1 MDEAQFQ
8 RVAEALRGGMLATA
22 RRYLHDTPEAEDVVQ
37 DVLVRLWRMSDHL
50 QPDIKNLAQVLTR
63 NLAIDRLRHLRP
75 HEAIEGLVFAVSSEA
90 NEDPRYERIAHLI
103 ARLPADWQTVFRMR
117 HADGMSYEDIARL
130 TGISVASARQMVSR
144 ARRTLLQQYN
154 NPHSQS

>member
-50 QPDIKNLAQVLTR
+50 QPDIKNLARVLTR

-75 HEAIEGLVFAVSSEA
+75 HEAIEGLAFAVSPEA

-103 ARLPADWQTVFRMR
+103 ARLPADWQTVFRLR

-154 NPHSQS
+154 NPQSQS